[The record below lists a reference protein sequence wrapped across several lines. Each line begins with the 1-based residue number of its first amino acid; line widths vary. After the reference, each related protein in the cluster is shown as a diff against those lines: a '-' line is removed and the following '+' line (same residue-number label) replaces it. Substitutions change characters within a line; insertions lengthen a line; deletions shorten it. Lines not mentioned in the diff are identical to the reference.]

1 MINCVN
7 DLTPYA
13 NISNL
18 DHSPVFKTTKYTEE
32 NKTLRLWM
40 KQSFTR
46 KDTESVDFSTLE

>member
-18 DHSPVFKTTKYTEE
+18 DRSPVFKTTKYTEE
-32 NKTLRLWM
+32 NKTLHLWI
-40 KQSFTR
+40 KQGFTR

>member
-40 KQSFTR
+40 KQGFTR

>member
-32 NKTLRLWM
+32 SKTLHLWI
-40 KQSFTR
+40 KQGFPR
-46 KDTESVDFSTLE
+46 KDTKSIEFNKLE